1 MSKSFGYSEN
11 RLPVANFIRADL
23 TRLRSPHSGKTPFA
37 VAIPYGALDDASPTI
52 APLTRIN
59 T

>member
-1 MSKSFGYSEN
+1 
-11 RLPVANFIRADL
+11 LPVANFIRADL